1 MIRCSFVLLCLFACD
16 LVASAAEPKIEF
28 NRDIRPILS
37 DTCFHCHGPDSA
49 KRQAGLRLDQE
60 EAAKAERDGHRAIVA
75 GDVSRSELVRR
86 ITSTDPDEVMP
97 PRTSTRS
104 LTAAQ
109 IKLLTRW
116 IDEGAPWQAHW
127 SFIAPQR
134 PTVPTTT
141 VPAWSRNAIDSFV
154 KQRLTQEGLSPSNEA
169 EKTTLIRRVT
179 LDLVSVPPTLSEVD
193 EFLADASPDAYERLV
208 DRLLASPRYGE
219 RMVLDWLDAAR
230 YADTNGY
237 QGDGTRTMWPWRN
250 WAIDA
255 LNSNMP
261 FDQFTVEQLA
271 GDLLPNAT
279 LDQKIA
285 TGFHRNHPLN
295 GEGGRIAEES
305 RVEYVFDR
313 VETTGTVWLGLTIG
327 CCRCHDHKYDPLAQ
341 KEYYQLSAYFN
352 SITESGAVD
361 RGGNANPVER
371 IVTPE
376 NERRLSELRDEV
388 ARAEKAQQIGLA
400 AVDAAQLEWEK
411 NPIGVTQWS
420 VLDPLSFKSKN
431 GATLTKQ
438 PDLSVLASGESPAND
453 DYELTFRISVGQ
465 PGQPAFLTGLRLEA
479 MADDSLPSKGPGR
492 APENGNFVLTT
503 LELVA
508 ASVTDPKK
516 SVKLP
521 F

>member
-1 MIRCSFVLLCLFACD
+1 MIGFHCQRSYRMSRAILLVIA
-16 LVASAAEPKIEF
+16 LVSLVSSATLGSAAEPKIEF

-60 EAAKAERDGHRAIVA
+60 EAAKAERDGHRVIVA
-75 GDVSRSELVRR
+75 GQASRSELVRR

-97 PRTSTRS
+97 PRDSTRS
-104 LTAAQ
+104 LTPAQ

-116 IDEGAPWQAHW
+116 IDEGATWQAHW
-127 SFIAPQR
+127 SFLAPQR
-134 PTVPTTT
+134 PLVPVRDQFFSGPQPSTLDHQ
-141 VPAWSRNAIDSFV
+141 PPPSRNAIDSFV
-154 KQRLTQEGLSPSNEA
+154 KRRLTQEGLSPSGEA

-179 LDLVSVPPTLSEVD
+179 LDLIGVTPTLSDVD
-193 EFLADASPDAYERLV
+193 GFLADAAPDAYEKLV

-305 RVEYVFDR
+305 RV
-313 VETTGTVWLGLTIG
+313 
-327 CCRCHDHKYDPLAQ
+327 
-341 KEYYQLSAYFN
+341 
-352 SITESGAVD
+352 
-361 RGGNANPVER
+361 
-371 IVTPE
+371 
-376 NERRLSELRDEV
+376 
-388 ARAEKAQQIGLA
+388 
-400 AVDAAQLEWEK
+400 
-411 NPIGVTQWS
+411 
-420 VLDPLSFKSKN
+420 
-431 GATLTKQ
+431 
-438 PDLSVLASGESPAND
+438 
-453 DYELTFRISVGQ
+453 
-465 PGQPAFLTGLRLEA
+465 
-479 MADDSLPSKGPGR
+479 
-492 APENGNFVLTT
+492 
-503 LELVA
+503 
-508 ASVTDPKK
+508 
-516 SVKLP
+516 
-521 F
+521 